1 MTILLLVFLF
11 FVVFAFVNYEK
22 SLFVWATFCIIA
34 HNGLCLKYSSPA
46 VSLQLAINL
55 FFFVFYIV
63 KKGKSN
69 TNKDTFILKR
79 PMVLLVISASLSS
92 IFGVLE
98 FGRSMITVFGYYV
111 NVFIIIY
118 LLRIVKK

>member
-69 TNKDTFILKR
+69 TNKDTFILANFW
-79 PMVLLVISASLSS
+79 P
-92 IFGVLE
+92 G
-98 FGRSMITVFGYYV
+98 GRGGIAGSFKTIRFRKKTNAPYR
-111 NVFIIIY
+111 I
-118 LLRIVKK
+118 LLR